1 MCRELL
7 NLAEIPE
14 IRYSPREKVW
24 RALYVDKAL
33 NKVAGWTTVLLRQAL
48 RVVGARTIRSNALK
62 SP

>member
-33 NKVAGWTTVLLRQAL
+33 NKLAGWTTVLLSIAHHD
-48 RVVGARTIRSNALK
+48 
-62 SP
+62 